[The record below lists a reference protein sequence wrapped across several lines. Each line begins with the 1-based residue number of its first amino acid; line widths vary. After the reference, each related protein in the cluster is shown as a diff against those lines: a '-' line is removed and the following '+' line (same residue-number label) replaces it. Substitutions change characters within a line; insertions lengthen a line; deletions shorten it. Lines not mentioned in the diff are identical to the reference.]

1 MITHHSS
8 SLSRSEIGFHSAR
21 QGMQLRYPRLSCSSW
36 SSDPLGRSTQAGP
49 AVAALG
55 EILLG
60 RQHGT
65 AALEPASP
73 QVCAIAKQP
82 QVKHSLS
89 KPQISSLHSE
99 DDPRRLQRMVQCLH
113 QPGCLH
119 EPGPKHASG
128 DAARG
133 HPRRKGATG
142 ATGPL
147 SPDWGAEPLF
157 ISEMIQAH

>member
-1 MITHHSS
+1 
-8 SLSRSEIGFHSAR
+8 
-21 QGMQLRYPRLSCSSW
+21 MQLRYPRLSCSSW

-128 DAARG
+128 DAAPG
-133 HPRRKGATG
+133 LPTKERRHGGDWATQSRLG
-142 ATGPL
+142 SRA
-147 SPDWGAEPLF
+147 SF
-157 ISEMIQAH
+157 HK